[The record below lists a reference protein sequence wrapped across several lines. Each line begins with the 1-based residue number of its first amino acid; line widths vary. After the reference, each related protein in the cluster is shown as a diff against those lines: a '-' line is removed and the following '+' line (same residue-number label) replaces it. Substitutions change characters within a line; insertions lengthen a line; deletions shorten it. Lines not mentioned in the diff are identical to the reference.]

1 LVPALRRTAFE
12 NPAFC
17 GKPGGYVNF
26 YSKLSALAAILVLST
41 TFASADTVTL
51 LSNSST
57 VKYAGYDSVIH
68 DVNNAQPGLN
78 AATFNIGTGGIW
90 TAPVG
95 GSSWVSF
102 DPNSGP
108 GGGVVDPS
116 GTYTYFTNFTMAA
129 GDNSFTGS
137 LTVMADDTT
146 NVWLNG
152 HELLPDGAIGGDAKC
167 SDNTPNCITPFTF
180 DLAAGGWLQAGVNTL
195 AFNVEQTGLASQ
207 GLDYAGTVTGSSV
220 PEPSTLLLL
229 GTGVMGSAGA
239 LFRRM
244 RA

>member
-1 LVPALRRTAFE
+1 MNL
-12 NPAFC
+12 
-17 GKPGGYVNF
+17 
-26 YSKLSALAAILVLST
+26 YSKLSALAAVLVLST

-51 LSNSST
+51 LSNGST
-57 VKYAGYDSVIH
+57 VTYAGYDSVIH
-68 DVNNAQPGLN
+68 DVNNSLLGVN
-78 AATFNIGTGGIW
+78 ASTFNIGTGGVW

-102 DPNSGP
+102 DANSGP
-108 GGGVVDPS
+108 GGGSIDPN
-116 GTYTYFTNFTMAA
+116 GTYTYFTTFSMAA

-146 NVWLNG
+146 NVWLNN
-152 HELLPDGAIGGDAKC
+152 HELVHDGSIGGDAKC

-195 AFNVEQTGLASQ
+195 EFNVEQTGLASQ
-207 GLDYAGTVTGSSV
+207 GLDYAGTVTGSTV

-229 GTGVMGSAGA
+229 GTGLMGSAGA

>member
-1 LVPALRRTAFE
+1 MNL
-12 NPAFC
+12 
-17 GKPGGYVNF
+17 
-26 YSKLSALAAILVLST
+26 YSKSSAVAAALVLAA

-51 LSNSST
+51 LSNSGT
-57 VKYAGYDSVIH
+57 VKYAGYDSIIH
-68 DVNNAQPGLN
+68 DVNNPQPGLN
-78 AATFNIGTGGIW
+78 ASTFNIGTGGVW

-95 GSSWVSF
+95 DSSWVSF

-108 GGGVVDPS
+108 GGGSIDAN
-116 GTYTYFTNFTMAA
+116 GTYTYFTSFTMDA

-152 HELLPDGAIGGDAKC
+152 HELLPDGAIGSDAKC
-167 SDNTPNCITPFTF
+167 SDQQPNCIIPFTL

-207 GLDYAGTVTGSSV
+207 GLDYAGTVTGSTV
-220 PEPSTLLLL
+220 PEPSTLVLL
-229 GTGVMGSAGA
+229 GTGLMSSAGA
-239 LFRRM
+239 LFRRK
-244 RA
+244 RV

>member
-1 LVPALRRTAFE
+1 MNL
-12 NPAFC
+12 
-17 GKPGGYVNF
+17 
-26 YSKLSALAAILVLST
+26 YSKLCGLGAVLVLAT

-51 LSNSST
+51 LSNSTT

-68 DVNNAQPGLN
+68 DVNNPTPGLN

-102 DPNSGP
+102 DANSGP
-108 GGGVVDPS
+108 GGGSVDPN
-116 GTYTYFTNFTMAA
+116 GTYTYFSSFTMAA
-129 GDNSFTGS
+129 GDNNFSGS

-152 HELLPDGAIGGDAKC
+152 HELLHDGAIGSDAKC

-180 DLAAGGWLQAGVNTL
+180 NLAAGGWLQAGVNTL
-195 AFNVEQTGLASQ
+195 AFDVEQTGLASQ
-207 GLDYAGTVTGSSV
+207 GLDYAGTVTGSNV

-229 GTGVMGSAGA
+229 GTGLMGSAGA

>member
-1 LVPALRRTAFE
+1 MNL
-12 NPAFC
+12 
-17 GKPGGYVNF
+17 
-26 YSKLSALAAILVLST
+26 YSKLSALGAVIVMST
-41 TFASADTVTL
+41 AFASADTVTL
-51 LSNSST
+51 LSNSTT
-57 VKYAGYDSVIH
+57 VKYAGYDPVVH
-68 DVNNAQPGLN
+68 DVNNALPGLN

-90 TAPVG
+90 TAPVA

-102 DPNSGP
+102 DPNSAP
-108 GGGVVDPS
+108 LGGSIDPN
-116 GTYTYFTNFTMAA
+116 GTYTYFSSFTMAA
-129 GDNSFTGS
+129 GDNSFSGS

-152 HELLPDGAIGGDAKC
+152 HELLHDGLIGGDTKC

-195 AFNVEQTGLASQ
+195 SFNVEQTGLASQ
-207 GLDYAGTVTGSSV
+207 GLDYAGTVTGSTV

>member
-1 LVPALRRTAFE
+1 MNL
-12 NPAFC
+12 
-17 GKPGGYVNF
+17 
-26 YSKLSALAAILVLST
+26 YSKLSAFAAVLVLST

-51 LSNSST
+51 LSNSGS

-68 DVNNAQPGLN
+68 DVNNPQPGLN

-108 GGGVVDPS
+108 GGGSIDAN
-116 GTYTYFTNFTMAA
+116 GTYTYFTSFTMAA
-129 GDNSFTGS
+129 ADNSFTGS

-152 HELLPDGAIGGDAKC
+152 HEILPDGAIGGDAKC
-167 SDNTPNCITPFTF
+167 SDLQPNCITPFTF

-207 GLDYAGTVTGSSV
+207 GLDYAGTVTGSTV
-220 PEPSTLLLL
+220 PEPSTLMLL
-229 GTGVMGSAGA
+229 GTGLMSSAGA
-239 LFRRM
+239 LFHRKRT
-244 RA
+244 

>member
-1 LVPALRRTAFE
+1 MKL
-12 NPAFC
+12 
-17 GKPGGYVNF
+17 
-26 YSKLSALAAILVLST
+26 YSKLSAFAAVLVLST

-51 LSNSST
+51 LSNSGS
-57 VKYAGYDSVIH
+57 VSYAGYDPTIH
-68 DVNNAQPGLN
+68 DVNNPTPGVN
-78 AATFNIGTGGIW
+78 AATFNIGTGGVW
-90 TAPVG
+90 TAPVA

-108 GGGVVDPS
+108 GGGTIDPN
-116 GTYTYFTNFTMAA
+116 GTYTYFTTFLMAA
-129 GDNSFTGS
+129 ADNSFSGS

-152 HELLPDGAIGGDAKC
+152 HELVHDGAIGTDAKC
-167 SDNTPNCITPFTF
+167 SDNQPNCITPFTF

-195 AFNVEQTGLASQ
+195 AFDVEQTGLASQ
-207 GLDYAGTVTGSSV
+207 GLDFAGTLTGSTV

-229 GTGVMGSAGA
+229 GTGLVGSAGA
-239 LFRRM
+239 LLRRM

>member
-1 LVPALRRTAFE
+1 MQL
-12 NPAFC
+12 
-17 GKPGGYVNF
+17 
-26 YSKLSALAAILVLST
+26 YSKLSAFAAVLVLST

-51 LSNSST
+51 LSNSGS

-78 AATFNIGTGGIW
+78 AATFNIGTGGVW

-108 GGGVVDPS
+108 GGGSIDPN
-116 GTYTYFTNFTMAA
+116 GTYTYFTSFTMAA

-167 SDNTPNCITPFTF
+167 SDLQPNCVTPFTF
-180 DLAAGGWLQAGVNTL
+180 DLAAGGWLQASVNTL

-207 GLDYAGTVTGSSV
+207 GLDYAGTVTGSTV
-220 PEPSTLLLL
+220 PEPSTLMLL
-229 GTGVMGSAGA
+229 GTGLMSSAGA
-239 LFRRM
+239 LFRRK

>member
-1 LVPALRRTAFE
+1 M
-12 NPAFC
+12 
-17 GKPGGYVNF
+17 NF
-26 YSKLSALAAILVLST
+26 YSKLSALAAVLVLST

-51 LSNSST
+51 QSNSGT
-57 VKYAGYDSVIH
+57 VTYAGYDPTIH
-68 DVNNAQPGLN
+68 DVNNSISGVTAS
-78 AATFNIGTGGIW
+78 TFNIGIGGVW

-95 GSSWVSF
+95 GSNWVSF

-108 GGGVVDPS
+108 GGVVDPN
-116 GTYTYFTNFTMAA
+116 GTYTYFTTFSMAA

-152 HELLPDGAIGGDAKC
+152 HEPLHDGSIGGDAKC

-180 DLAAGGWLQAGVNTL
+180 DLEAGGWLQAGVNTL
-195 AFNVEQTGLASQ
+195 EFNVEQTGLASQ
-207 GLDYAGTVTGSSV
+207 GLDFAGTVTGSTV

-229 GTGVMGSAGA
+229 GTGLMGSAGA
-239 LFRRM
+239 LLRRM

>member
-1 LVPALRRTAFE
+1 MNL
-12 NPAFC
+12 
-17 GKPGGYVNF
+17 
-26 YSKLSALAAILVLST
+26 YSKLSAVAAALVLSAT
-41 TFASADTVTL
+41 LASADTVTL
-51 LSNSST
+51 LSNSGT
-57 VKYAGYDSVIH
+57 VQYAGYDSVIH
-68 DVNNAQPGLN
+68 DVNNSQPGLN
-78 AATFNIGTGGIW
+78 APTFNIGTGGVW

-108 GGGVVDPS
+108 GGGSIDAN
-116 GTYTYFTNFTMAA
+116 GTYTYFTSFTMAA

-167 SDNTPNCITPFTF
+167 SDQQPNCIIPFTL
-180 DLAAGGWLQAGVNTL
+180 DLAAGGWLQTGVNTL

-207 GLDYAGTVTGSSV
+207 GLDYAGTVTGSTV

-229 GTGVMGSAGA
+229 GTGLMSSAGA
-239 LFRRM
+239 VFRRM

>member
-1 LVPALRRTAFE
+1 MQL
-12 NPAFC
+12 
-17 GKPGGYVNF
+17 
-26 YSKLSALAAILVLST
+26 YSKLSAFAAVLVLST

-51 LSNSST
+51 LSNSGS

-78 AATFNIGTGGIW
+78 AATFNIGTGGVW

-108 GGGVVDPS
+108 GGGSIDPN
-116 GTYTYFTNFTMAA
+116 GTYTYFTSFTMAA

-167 SDNTPNCITPFTF
+167 SDLQPNCVTPFTF

-207 GLDYAGTVTGSSV
+207 GFDYAGTVTGSTV
-220 PEPSTLLLL
+220 PEPSTLMLL
-229 GTGVMGSAGA
+229 GTGLMSSAGA
-239 LFRRM
+239 LFRRK